1 MYYPTDISILKLTHI
16 LLHAMRRRKQ
26 RGKEKVEKEI
36 ARALASKKT
45 FSHSDLAEQEN
56 IHPKR
61 EKCLEMG
68 REDPKSIMQSGQN
81 CRENSPFQI
90 VDKNIK
96 KDAM

>member
-1 MYYPTDISILKLTHI
+1 MTKI
-16 LLHAMRRRKQ
+16 LLHAIRRRKQ

-45 FSHSDLAEQEN
+45 FSHSDPTGQEN

-68 REDPKSIMQSGQN
+68 REDPKSIMQSDQN

>member
-1 MYYPTDISILKLTHI
+1 MYYPTGISILKLTNI
-16 LLHAMRRRKQ
+16 LLHAMCRRKQ

-81 CRENSPFQI
+81 RRENSPFQI
-90 VDKNIK
+90 VDRNIK
-96 KDAM
+96 IDAV

>member
-1 MYYPTDISILKLTHI
+1 
-16 LLHAMRRRKQ
+16 MRRRKQ

-45 FSHSDLAEQEN
+45 FSHSDLAEQEK

-68 REDPKSIMQSGQN
+68 REDPKSIMQSGQI

-90 VDKNIK
+90 MDKNIK
-96 KDAM
+96 NDAM

>member
-1 MYYPTDISILKLTHI
+1 MTKI
-16 LLHAMRRRKQ
+16 LLHAIRRRKQ

-36 ARALASKKT
+36 ARALASKKK
-45 FSHSDLAEQEN
+45 FSNSDPTGQEN

-68 REDPKSIMQSGQN
+68 REDPKSIMQSDQN